1 MSSTVRQFPVSAAF
15 VRHHLSAY
23 VGAAVLLGVATVIA
37 TAEMVLYTG
46 LASGQAVD
54 WSQFSEFDARV
65 VRSSLTAS
73 RGILQVMC
81 FTTVAVALV
90 LVFLGFRNML
100 ALRRRELG
108 QMRLAGASV
117 LRIRGMIALEA
128 LIFSA
133 IVVIPAVLLGQLLA
147 HPFYLLLQS
156 IGVFGQ
162 SLHVNLG
169 FPVVTLLAVTAGMIL
184 CSIIA
189 AWFSL
194 RGRQTANVLEALD
207 GNTTG
212 QAARRMG
219 VMRIAVAAL
228 SVAGL
233 ALFLV
238 FMPDTGSENPVAS
251 LLVPL
256 LIVFPLGALAPLI
269 VPAVAGAISWILR
282 PIIRGS
288 GVLVAQRANRD
299 ARRFA
304 SNVLPVLILV
314 GVMGGFSIGSGPDQ
328 ATMQADYDTQITAN
342 LVSLPETTEQADTV
356 ADDAAEQGGVTGVMR
371 SASTT
376 RLIEVGRPDGTFL
389 TVFNFVDLASYTDMF
404 VGEPTSGSFAD
415 VGGNRIVS
423 TRETDEVGDIISV
436 EAPDGQTVQL
446 EVAAVTSS
454 RIYTDLLV
462 DWSVLNT
469 LDPQVWD
476 LRVFLTTAPGQSA
489 TIADALSETAPMLT
503 KAEFVQTRVEQRQS
517 SASSGNIA
525 LFGTVYALA
534 IVAMIQGLAASTL
547 NRRSEYRMLNLL
559 GISRPRIITTLLSEA
574 VVLLTT
580 SAVLLTAAFAFIA
593 WRYLSQAGDA
603 VATAIAAIPWGEI
616 ALTFGAMS
624 ALFISTV
631 FVSALVAT
639 RKLTSDS

>member
-1 MSSTVRQFPVSAAF
+1 MSSTARQLPVSVAF

-147 HPFYLLLQS
+147 HPFYLLLQN

-169 FPVVTLLAVTAGMIL
+169 FPVVTLLAVAAGMIL

-233 ALFLV
+233 ALFLL

-256 LIVFPLGALAPLI
+256 LIVFPLGALAPLV
-269 VPAVAGAISWILR
+269 VPAVARAISWILR

-288 GVLVAQRANRD
+288 GLLVAQRANRD

-328 ATMQADYDTQITAN
+328 ATMQADYDTQITAD
-342 LVSLPETTEQADTV
+342 LVALPETTEQADTV
-356 ADDAAEQGGVTGVMR
+356 ADDAAEEDGVTGVMR

-389 TVFNFVDLASYTDMF
+389 TVFNFVDLTSYTDMF

-423 TRETDEVGDIISV
+423 TRETDEVGDLIEV
-436 EAPDGQTVQL
+436 EAPGGQTVQL
-446 EVAAVTSS
+446 EVGAVISS

-462 DWSVLNT
+462 DWNVLET
-469 LDPQVWD
+469 LNPQVWD
-476 LRVFLTTAPGQSA
+476 LRVFLTTVPGQSG
-489 TIADALSETAPMLT
+489 TVADALSETAPMLT

-593 WRYLSQAGDA
+593 WRYLSGAGDA

-616 ALTFGAMS
+616 ALTLGAMS
-624 ALFISTV
+624 ALFLSTV
-631 FVSALVAT
+631 FVSALIAT
-639 RKLTSDS
+639 RKLTSDA

>member
-1 MSSTVRQFPVSAAF
+1 MSSTVRQLPVSAAF

-169 FPVVTLLAVTAGMIL
+169 FPVVTLLAVAAGMIL

-212 QAARRMG
+212 QTARRMG
-219 VMRIAVAAL
+219 FMRIAVAAL

-256 LIVFPLGALAPLI
+256 LIVFPLGALAPLV
-269 VPAVAGAISWILR
+269 VPAVARAISWILR

-342 LVSLPETTEQADTV
+342 LVALPETTEQADAV
-356 ADDAAEQGGVTGVMR
+356 ADDAAEQDGVTGVMR

-415 VGGNRIVS
+415 VGGTRIVS

-436 EAPDGQTVQL
+436 EAPGGQTVQF
-446 EVAAVTSS
+446 EVGAVVSS

-462 DWSVLNT
+462 DWSVLET

-476 LRVFLTTAPGQSA
+476 LRVFLTTDADQTSRV
-489 TIADALSETAPMLT
+489 ADALSGTASALT

-534 IVAMIQGLAASTL
+534 VVAMIQGLAASTL

-593 WRYLSQAGDA
+593 WRYLSGAGDA

-616 ALTFGAMS
+616 ALTLGAMS
-624 ALFISTV
+624 ALFLSTV
-631 FVSALVAT
+631 FVSALIAT
-639 RKLTSDS
+639 RKLTSDA

>member
-1 MSSTVRQFPVSAAF
+1 MSSTARQLPVSVAF

-46 LASGQAVD
+46 LASGAAVD

-133 IVVIPAVLLGQLLA
+133 IVVILAVLLGQLFA
-147 HPFYLLLQS
+147 HPFYLLLQN

-169 FPVVTLLAVTAGMIL
+169 FPVVTLLAVAAGMIL

-233 ALFLV
+233 ALFLL

-256 LIVFPLGALAPLI
+256 LIVFPLGALAPLV
-269 VPAVAGAISWILR
+269 VPAVARAISWILR

-328 ATMQADYDTQITAN
+328 ATMQADYDTQITAD
-342 LVSLPETTEQADTV
+342 LVALPETTEQADTV
-356 ADDAAEQGGVTGVMR
+356 ADDAAEEDGVTGVMR

-389 TVFNFVDLASYTDMF
+389 TVFNFVDLTSYTDMF

-423 TRETDEVGDIISV
+423 TRETDEVGDLIEV
-436 EAPDGQTVQL
+436 EAPGGQTVQL
-446 EVAAVTSS
+446 EVGAVISS

-462 DWSVLNT
+462 DWNVLET
-469 LDPQVWD
+469 LNPQVWD
-476 LRVFLTTAPGQSA
+476 LRVFLTTVPGQSG
-489 TIADALSETAPMLT
+489 TVADALSETAPMLT

-574 VVLLTT
+574 AVLLTT

-593 WRYLSQAGDA
+593 WRYLSGAGDA

-624 ALFISTV
+624 ALFLSTV
-631 FVSALVAT
+631 FVSALIAT
-639 RKLTSDS
+639 RKLTSDA

>member
-1 MSSTVRQFPVSAAF
+1 MSSPIRQFPVSAAF
-15 VRHHLSAY
+15 VKHHLSAY

-54 WSQFSEFDARV
+54 WTQFSEFDERV

-128 LIFSA
+128 LIFA
-133 IVVIPAVLLGQLLA
+133 TVIVVPAVLLGQLLA

-156 IGVFGQ
+156 IGVFGR

-169 FPVVTLLAVTAGMIL
+169 FPVGTLLAVAAGMVL

-194 RGRQTANVLEALD
+194 RGRQKANVLDALE
-207 GNTTG
+207 GNQTG
-212 QAARRMG
+212 KTARRMG
-219 VMRIAVAAL
+219 AVRIVIAAL

-233 ALFLV
+233 VGFLI

-269 VPAVAGAISWILR
+269 VPAVAGIVSWALR

-288 GVLVAQRANRD
+288 GVLVAQRAYRD

-328 ATMQADYDTQITAN
+328 ATMQADYDTQITAD
-342 LVSLPETTEQADTV
+342 LVSLPETSEQADAV
-356 ADDAAEQGGVTGVMR
+356 ADAAEEQGGVTGVMR

-389 TVFNFVDLASYTDMF
+389 TVFNFVDLANYTDMF
-404 VGEPTSGSFAD
+404 VSEPTSGSFAD
-415 VGGNRIVS
+415 VGGKRIVS
-423 TRETDEVGDIISV
+423 TRETDEVGDIIDV
-436 EAPDGQTVQL
+436 EAPGGQTVQL
-446 EVAAVTSS
+446 EVGAVVSS

-462 DWSVLNT
+462 DWSVLEE

-476 LRVFLTTAPGQSA
+476 TRVFLTTDAGQTDA
-489 TIADALSETAPMLT
+489 VAEALSDTAPILT
-503 KAEFVQTRVEQRQS
+503 KAQFVQTRVEQRQE

-574 VVLLTT
+574 IVLLAT

-624 ALFISTV
+624 VLFISTV
-631 FVSALVAT
+631 FVSALIAT
-639 RKLTSDS
+639 RKLTSNG